1 MRISSYSMLI
11 EEGRPYLVKE
21 SARNI
26 PEIQELRNPE
36 QVYELFKKLKVTL
49 CAEEHVYMLAL
60 NTKCRVI
67 GLFEISHGTVNECMV
82 SPREVLI
89 RALLCGAAAIFL
101 VHNHPS
107 GDSQPSTMDT
117 VATKRMHQACKMI
130 GIELLDHIIVGDH
143 YYSFLENGGMENE

>member
-1 MRISSYSMLI
+1 MRISSYSMLV

-49 CAEEHVYMLAL
+49 CAEEYVYMLAL
-60 NTKCRVI
+60 NAKYRVI
-67 GLFEISHGTVNECMV
+67 GFFEISHGTVNECLV

-107 GDSQPSTMDT
+107 GDTQPSTMDT
-117 VATKRMHQACKMI
+117 VATKRMQQTCKMI

>member
-1 MRISSYSMLI
+1 MRISSYSMLV

-49 CAEEHVYMLAL
+49 CAEEHVYMFAL
-60 NTKCRVI
+60 NAKYRVI
-67 GLFEISHGTVNECMV
+67 GLFEISHGTVNECLV

-107 GDSQPSTMDT
+107 GDPQPSTMDT
-117 VATKRMHQACKMI
+117 VVTKRMHQACKMI

>member
-1 MRISSYSMLI
+1 
-11 EEGRPYLVKE
+11 
-21 SARNI
+21 
-26 PEIQELRNPE
+26 
-36 QVYELFKKLKVTL
+36 
-49 CAEEHVYMLAL
+49 MLAL

-67 GLFEISHGTVNECMV
+67 GLFEISHGTVNECLV

-107 GDSQPSTMDT
+107 GDPQPSTMDT
-117 VATKRMHQACKMI
+117 VVTKRMQQACKMI